1 MVVLWTSTVLFVN
14 PMLDAAIHYQLLQED
29 RSEVLGVCAFTI
41 NLSVVIFPIIDNIV
55 ASLLANKTR

>member
-1 MVVLWTSTVLFVN
+1 
-14 PMLDAAIHYQLLQED
+14 MLDAAIHYQLLQED

-55 ASLLANKTR
+55 ASLLANKTK